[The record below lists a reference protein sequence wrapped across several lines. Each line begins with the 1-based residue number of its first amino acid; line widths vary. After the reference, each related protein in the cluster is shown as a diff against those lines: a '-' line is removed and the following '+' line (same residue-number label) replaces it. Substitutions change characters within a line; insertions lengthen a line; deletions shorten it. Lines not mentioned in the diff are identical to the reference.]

1 MQKRKKLYEGKAK
14 ILWATDDPNLLIQEF
29 KDSLTAF
36 DGVKKSSMGGKGSIN
51 CEITSALFKML
62 ESKGIDTHFVK
73 KIAPS
78 EQVVRHLKMIQLEVI
93 VRNYVAGSLKKRTGL
108 PEGKEI
114 ERPIVE
120 FYFKSDELHD
130 PLLAFDHIFMMGFV
144 SMAEYNYLRKAALKI
159 NDILGEFFSECGLK
173 LVDFKLEFGRHG
185 TDIVLGDEI
194 TPDTCRLWD
203 EKTGEK
209 LDKDVFRFDL
219 GDVESVYKEVMRRVT
234 EISA

>member
-234 EISA
+234 EISV

>member
-159 NDILGEFFSECGLK
+159 NEILGNFFSECGLK

-234 EISA
+234 EISV